1 MALLAGN
8 IGLKILGRPQFLV
21 FVIPWVRKNNEI
33 LCLKGR
39 DYCSSVPVRY
49 VPKTPRR
56 IKESKDKF
64 PRKSLERNELAKNL
78 DTSDELRNKVVKNGG
93 SGVKGSVV
101 PVEKS
106 LNRNRNEIS
115 SKNNRLFDD
124 EAKQVEKLQ
133 NRNRNEISSK
143 NNLLFD
149 DEAKQVE
156 KLKNQNRNEI
166 SSKNNLLFDN
176 EAKQVEK
183 LRNQNRNEI
192 SSKNNVLFD
201 NEAKQGTVL
210 SFFCSTSCF
219 LMKPI
224 SNLLNGCGV
233 WLVEKLRN
241 RNKNEISSKN
251 NLLFDNE
258 AKQVEKLQNRNR
270 NEISS
275 KNNVLFD
282 AAAKQ
287 VEKLRNQNQNEISS
301 MNNLLFD
308 DDAKQ
313 EFEEEVKCDSGVAEF
328 GLMVEL
334 GEVNE
339 ESEEMEIPRENNIHE
354 QKVVLAGK
362 SMEDAENSAIKL
374 LAKRAFSAV
383 ELRKKLIGKRFLPD
397 TVEEVLKDFQSRG
410 LINDSL
416 YAETYSRSRWSS
428 STWGPRRIKQA
439 LFNKGIQNTD
449 AEKAVKLVF
458 KDAES
463 DDDQESKLGMSKL
476 SMDHLFV
483 QASKQWLRSQ
493 DAPKETRK
501 VRIVRWLQYRGFN
514 WGVTNFILKR
524 LESQYP
530 A

>member
-8 IGLKILGRPQFLV
+8 IGLKISGRPQFLV
-21 FVIPWVRKNNEI
+21 FVIPWVRKDNGI

-56 IKESKDKF
+56 IKESEDKF
-64 PRKSLERNELAKNL
+64 PRKSLEKNELAKSL
-78 DTSDELRNKVVKNGG
+78 DTSDELRNEVVKNGG
-93 SGVKGSVV
+93 RGVKGSAVI
-101 PVEKS
+101 VEKS
-106 LNRNRNEIS
+106 QNRNRNEIF

-124 EAKQVEKLQ
+124 EAKKAEKLRNQ
-133 NRNRNEISSK
+133 NRNEISSK

-156 KLKNQNRNEI
+156 KLRNQNRNEI

-183 LRNQNRNEI
+183 LRNQNQIEI
-192 SSKNNVLFD
+192 SS
-201 NEAKQGTVL
+201 
-210 SFFCSTSCF
+210 
-219 LMKPI
+219 M
-224 SNLLNGCGV
+224 
-233 WLVEKLRN
+233 
-241 RNKNEISSKN
+241 N

-258 AKQVEKLQNRNR
+258 AKQVEKLQNRNQ

-282 AAAKQ
+282 DDDAKQ

-313 EFEEEVKCDSGVAEF
+313 EFEEEVKCDSGVAEL

-354 QKVVLAGK
+354 QKVIVDGK

-374 LAKRAFSAV
+374 LAKRAFTAV

-397 TVEEVLKDFQSRG
+397 TVEAVLKDFQSRG

-501 VRIVRWLQYRGFN
+501 IRIVRWLQYRGFN
-514 WGVTNFILKR
+514 WGVTNSILKR

>member
-8 IGLKILGRPQFLV
+8 IGLKISGRPQFLV
-21 FVIPWVRKNNEI
+21 FVIPWVRKNNGI

-39 DYCSSVPVRY
+39 DYCSSVPVR
-49 VPKTPRR
+49 
-56 IKESKDKF
+56 
-64 PRKSLERNELAKNL
+64 
-78 DTSDELRNKVVKNGG
+78 
-93 SGVKGSVV
+93 GVKGSAVI
-101 PVEKS
+101 VEKS
-106 LNRNRNEIS
+106 QNRNRNEIF

-124 EAKQVEKLQ
+124 EAKKVEKLRNQ
-133 NRNRNEISSK
+133 NRNEISSK

-156 KLKNQNRNEI
+156 KLRNQNRNEI

-183 LRNQNRNEI
+183 LQ
-192 SSKNNVLFD
+192 S
-201 NEAKQGTVL
+201 
-210 SFFCSTSCF
+210 
-219 LMKPI
+219 
-224 SNLLNGCGV
+224 
-233 WLVEKLRN
+233 
-241 RNKNEISSKN
+241 
-251 NLLFDNE
+251 
-258 AKQVEKLQNRNR
+258 RNR

-282 AAAKQ
+282 DDAKQ

-308 DDAKQ
+308 DDVKQ
-313 EFEEEVKCDSGVAEF
+313 EL

-354 QKVVLAGK
+354 QKVIVDGK

-374 LAKRAFSAV
+374 LAKRAFTAV

-397 TVEEVLKDFQSRG
+397 TVEAVLKDFQSRG

-501 VRIVRWLQYRGFN
+501 IRIVRWLQYRGFN

-524 LESQYP
+524 DKVCPCAGTCWYSRKVSSFIPSYGQTCLVTADSS
-530 A
+530 AL

>member
-8 IGLKILGRPQFLV
+8 IGLKISGRPQFLV

-56 IKESKDKF
+56 IKESEDKF
-64 PRKSLERNELAKNL
+64 PRKSSEKNELAKNL

-93 SGVKGSVV
+93 RGVKGSAVIV
-101 PVEKS
+101 QKFQ
-106 LNRNRNEIS
+106 NRNRNEIS

-124 EAKQVEKLQ
+124 EAKQVEKLRNRNQ
-133 NRNRNEISSK
+133 NEISSKNNLLFDDEAKQVEKLRNKNRNEISSK

-156 KLKNQNRNEI
+156 KLQNRNQNEV
-166 SSKNNLLFDN
+166 SSKNNLLFDD

-183 LRNQNRNEI
+183 LPNH
-192 SSKNNVLFD
+192 
-201 NEAKQGTVL
+201 
-210 SFFCSTSCF
+210 
-219 LMKPI
+219 
-224 SNLLNGCGV
+224 
-233 WLVEKLRN
+233 
-241 RNKNEISSKN
+241 
-251 NLLFDNE
+251 
-258 AKQVEKLQNRNR
+258 
-270 NEISS
+270 
-275 KNNVLFD
+275 
-282 AAAKQ
+282 
-287 VEKLRNQNQNEISS
+287 NQNEISS
-301 MNNLLFD
+301 ENNLLLD

-313 EFEEEVKCDSGVAEF
+313 EFEEEVKCDSGVAEL

-334 GEVNE
+334 GDVNE
-339 ESEEMEIPRENNIHE
+339 ESEEMEIPREDNIHK
-354 QKVVLAGK
+354 QKVIVAGK

-383 ELRKKLIGKRFLPD
+383 ELKKKLIGKKFLPD
-397 TVEEVLKDFQSRG
+397 TVEAVLKDFQSRG

-458 KDAES
+458 KEAES

-483 QASKQWLRSQ
+483 QASKQWLRSL

-524 LESQYP
+524 YALSLERAGTAEKLVALSPSYGQTCLVTADSIALKYRCSYVDTGTT
-530 A
+530 